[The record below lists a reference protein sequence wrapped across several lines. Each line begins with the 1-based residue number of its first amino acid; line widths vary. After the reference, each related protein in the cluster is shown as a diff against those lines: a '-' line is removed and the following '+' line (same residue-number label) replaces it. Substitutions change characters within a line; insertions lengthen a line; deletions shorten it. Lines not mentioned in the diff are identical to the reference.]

1 MSLTDPIADMLTK
14 IRNAGRAKHANCKVD
29 KSNIKVAILDILKD
43 EGFIVGYSE
52 NQEEKKSA
60 LQVNLK
66 YDGNKKPVIREI
78 NRISK
83 PGRRVYVPKEEVV
96 PVKSNMGISIIS
108 TSKGIMT
115 NKKAVKLNIGGEV
128 ICTVS

>member
-1 MSLTDPIADMLTK
+1 
-14 IRNAGRAKHANCKVD
+14 
-29 KSNIKVAILDILKD
+29 
-43 EGFIVGYSE
+43 
-52 NQEEKKSA
+52 
-60 LQVNLK
+60 LK